1 MKLYTADPHFDHAN
15 IIKLCKR
22 PFKNINEMQNVL
34 VDKWNAKVSNS
45 DDIYILGDFT
55 FGVSAGIDFIKRLN
69 GTKHFITGNH
79 DHVAMKKLVNMKAT
93 SGKGSP
99 LDKCFFHGSMLDI
112 KDGNQ
117 RISLCHY
124 PVYEWNGSFKGA
136 IHLHG
141 HCHGNIGKS
150 FKPNAYDV
158 GVDLWNFEPVTL
170 EEILND

>member
-1 MKLYTADPHFDHAN
+1 MKYYSADLHLDHVN

-22 PFKNINEMQNVL
+22 PFKTIDEMQDAIVAN
-34 VDKWNAKVSNS
+34 WNSKVTDS

-55 FGVSAGIDFIKRLN
+55 FGASAGIDFIKRLN

-79 DHVAMKKLVNMKAT
+79 DSKAMKKLENMKAT

-99 LDKCFFHGSMLDI
+99 LNKCIFHGSMLDI
-112 KDGNQ
+112 KDGNH
-117 RISLCHY
+117 RVALCHY

-141 HCHGNIGKS
+141 HTHGNIGKS
-150 FKPNAYDV
+150 FKTNAYDV